1 MHVSLIDPVSQ
12 VAFPHLQH
20 GGRWCY
26 AVPAGVRFAVRI
38 NAVSS
43 TFRGDGG
50 HSAARVEH
58 VVAVDGRDTLTNDD
72 ASTRAGGIIS
82 SPTYVC
88 KGFRIGD
95 DGVREFVCA
104 TLGEGTTTAER
115 NGTASCAG
123 LVSAVAYAERQ
134 RPRPDPVPM
143 SIFRGAGGGAAK
155 SRGIVAIRGSFG
167 SGGETGGSF
176 GGGMS
181 LCSNTIENRFE
192 CTASAAVVVGP
203 SAGAAAGAFVTAPVT
218 RIEWKRGE
226 TIGRA
231 IIEYDTPEGWAA
243 RGVVFPSATAALT
256 RDPWPGDA
264 RQAARHCDPQTL

>member
-1 MHVSLIDPVSQ
+1 M
-12 VAFPHLQH
+12 
-20 GGRWCY
+20 
-26 AVPAGVRFAVRI
+26 RFAVRI

-82 SPTYVC
+82 GPTYVC
-88 KGFRIGD
+88 KGFRTGD

-115 NGTASCAG
+115 NGTTGCAG

-143 SIFRGAGGGAAK
+143 SIFRGADGGAADGFRK
-155 SRGIVAIRGSFG
+155 SRGVVAVRGGFS

-181 LCSNTIENRFE
+181 LCSHVVSDTTAML
-192 CTASAAVVVGP
+192 CTASASTAAIVVGP

-226 TIGRA
+226 AIGRA

-243 RGVVFPSATAALT
+243 RGVTFPSATAALT

-264 RQAARHCDPQTL
+264 RQVARHCDPQTL